1 MENLKKH
8 IGFITSWMQNE
19 VSVEELEVQPMQIIT
34 NEIPTAQLTPAHT
47 ELKERIKLTEIVIAG
62 ESFTKMD
69 AEKKKEF
76 FEEYRWLISIDA
88 QLGA

>member
-47 ELKERIKLTEIVIAG
+47 ELKTRIKMTEIAMSG
-62 ESFTKMD
+62 KLFAKMSD
-69 AEKKKEF
+69 IKKKEF
-76 FEEYRWLISIDA
+76 FEEYRWLISLDA